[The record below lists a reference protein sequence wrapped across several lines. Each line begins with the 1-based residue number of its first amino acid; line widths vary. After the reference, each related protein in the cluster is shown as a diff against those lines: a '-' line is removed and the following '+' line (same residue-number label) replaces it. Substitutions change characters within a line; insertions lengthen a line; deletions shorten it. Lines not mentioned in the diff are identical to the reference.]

1 MSVYVQLVS
10 LQNIHTI
17 VHFMLKILHEQLLLQ
32 KAFQQ
37 QKIKSSTQ
45 LVEAFFYDL
54 GKFE

>member
-1 MSVYVQLVS
+1 MPVYVQLVS
-10 LQNIHTI
+10 LQNKHTI
-17 VHFMLKILHEQLLLQ
+17 VHFMALLQ